1 MGRVVKINNKNCY
14 KVKAD
19 ETKYLLFKSKDDFKK
34 IEELEKMVFDLA
46 RFAIDGKDGKKAILN
61 RVKSIEEYL
70 KTLGSSKIIIYDKKF
85 DYNSD
90 EPEPDNCDDAFDIKF
105 SNLIYYIFTV
115 HIYPIPC
122 PISCSGWNYSLFY
135 EKLETEEMKGK
146 FRNLSALIDE
156 AILTDYK

>member
-1 MGRVVKINNKNCY
+1 MLTKMERVVKINNKKYY

-61 RVKSIEEYL
+61 RMKTIEEYL

-90 EPEPDNCDDAFDIKF
+90 EPEPDNYEDAFDIKF
-105 SNLIYYIFTV
+105 SNLVYYIFAV
-115 HIYPIPC
+115 HINPIPC

-135 EKLETEEMKGK
+135 
-146 FRNLSALIDE
+146 
-156 AILTDYK
+156 